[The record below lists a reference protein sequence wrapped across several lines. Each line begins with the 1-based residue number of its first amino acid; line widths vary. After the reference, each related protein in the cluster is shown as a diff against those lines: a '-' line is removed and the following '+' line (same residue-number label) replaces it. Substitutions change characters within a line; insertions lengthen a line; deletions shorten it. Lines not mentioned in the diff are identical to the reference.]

1 MNAIGEKIKYLPSS
15 EYPLSADV
23 YFIEGDK
30 YCYIYDVGNN
40 DDSLN
45 QINQIK
51 KEKIIV
57 LSHYHQDHIGNIE
70 NIDYYHTM
78 LDEIDNDDF
87 LKLHNLLLE
96 EVNETENILI

>member
-45 QINQIK
+45 QINQIALFNNS
-51 KEKIIV
+51 V
-57 LSHYHQDHIGNIE
+57 D
-70 NIDYYHTM
+70 DYTA
-78 LDEIDNDDF
+78 
-87 LKLHNLLLE
+87 KQP
-96 EVNETENILI
+96 